1 MLRSDLC
8 DYNDAYIAV
17 KGPIYLL
24 ASDTNKDDKDEKNV
38 VPKNNYLF
46 RSCIS
51 NINSALIDNA
61 EDLNI
66 IYYNI
71 VKIIL

>member
-24 ASDTNKDDKDEKNV
+24 AADTNKYDKDDKKCC
-38 VPKNNYLF
+38 P
-46 RSCIS
+46 
-51 NINSALIDNA
+51 
-61 EDLNI
+61 
-66 IYYNI
+66 
-71 VKIIL
+71 

>member
-24 ASDTNKDDKDEKNV
+24 AADTNEGDKDEKNFV
-38 VPKNNYLF
+38 LKSNNLF

-51 NINSALIDNA
+51 NINSTLIDNA
-61 EDLNI
+61 EDLNTT
-66 IYYNI
+66 YYNI